1 MSFSPHDYLRH
12 MLAETQFLISQSN
25 SLSREAF
32 FADEVLRRAFVR
44 SIEVIGEAA
53 KQIPQEFRERNPQID
68 WRVMAG
74 MRDQLI
80 HGYFGI
86 DLDIVWNVATH
97 HAEVLRG
104 RIEQILEREAA
115 TGR

>member
-12 MLAETQFLISQSN
+12 MLTEAEFLIGQAGARTKDEF
-25 SLSREAF
+25 LQ
-32 FADEVLRRAFVR
+32 DEVLRRAFVR

-53 KQIPQEFRERNPQID
+53 KQIPKEFRARNPELN

-80 HGYFGI
+80 PMRRSH
-86 DLDIVWNVATH
+86 
-97 HAEVLRG
+97 
-104 RIEQILEREAA
+104 ERLLA
-115 TGR
+115 G